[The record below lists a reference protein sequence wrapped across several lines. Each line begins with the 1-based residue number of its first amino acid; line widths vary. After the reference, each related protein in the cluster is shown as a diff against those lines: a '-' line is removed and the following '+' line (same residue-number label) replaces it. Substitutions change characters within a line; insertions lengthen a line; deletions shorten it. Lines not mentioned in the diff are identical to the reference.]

1 MATEGETIAKSVGET
16 TAVVGLTEMTGEGA
30 SNVMIEVVDLTEM
43 TEEDASNA
51 MIEVVAQT
59 ETSGPTAGTGFVR
72 NAITTISLSDRSAI
86 DVANHETAPKAS
98 LLAGTIEGHSKTVT
112 DVVATEMVAI
122 EEVGTIVV
130 VEKSSTTT
138 IGNAQNATT
147 SISLS
152 DRNVIDVANH
162 EMALKASHHV
172 VTTEEVAAAMA
183 AATGEVETEVI
194 AMDAAL
200 QENQVHGMVATLV
213 EIEVPAMHAVL
224 QENHENSAKPGGKVR
239 AMLTTAHHVI

>member
-1 MATEGETIAKSVGET
+1 MATEGETIVKIVGET
-16 TAVVGLTEMTGEGA
+16 TA
-30 SNVMIEVVDLTEM
+30 VVDLTEM

-183 AATGEVETEVI
+183 AATEEVEIEVI
-194 AMDAAL
+194 AMDVAL
-200 QENQVHGMVATLV
+200 QENQVHERVATLV